1 MKFLANHN
9 KDSESNGLIRV
20 PNQNQ
25 TSGQSQQ
32 GKSINWT
39 NQVSKQKHPQPVLRG
54 KRSDESNWRM
64 VSVFILIGCENRARF
79 FRQQQTFEIQNL
91 DNKKMMFD
99 IKPKLLYES
108 VPIFK
113 LCNLYHGENSTRI
126 GTVEPPVNLTPTNS
140 TQILLSCPP
149 TFLKEVT
156 RSCQVHKNLS
166 WPIITLTLITS
177 LADYTL
183 IFVGELRCRS
193 L

>member
-1 MKFLANHN
+1 
-9 KDSESNGLIRV
+9 
-20 PNQNQ
+20 
-25 TSGQSQQ
+25 
-32 GKSINWT
+32 
-39 NQVSKQKHPQPVLRG
+39 
-54 KRSDESNWRM
+54 M

-79 FRQQQTFEIQNL
+79 FRQQQTFEIHNL

-183 IFVGELRCRS
+183 IFVRELRCRS

>member
-1 MKFLANHN
+1 M
-9 KDSESNGLIRV
+9 
-20 PNQNQ
+20 
-25 TSGQSQQ
+25 
-32 GKSINWT
+32 
-39 NQVSKQKHPQPVLRG
+39 LRG
-54 KRSDESNWRM
+54 KRGDESNWRM

-91 DNKKMMFD
+91 DNKEMMFD

>member
-1 MKFLANHN
+1 M
-9 KDSESNGLIRV
+9 
-20 PNQNQ
+20 
-25 TSGQSQQ
+25 
-32 GKSINWT
+32 
-39 NQVSKQKHPQPVLRG
+39 LRG
-54 KRSDESNWRM
+54 KRSDESNWRL

-91 DNKKMMFD
+91 DNKEMMFD

-126 GTVEPPVNLTPTNS
+126 GRVEPPVNLTPTNS
-140 TQILLSCPP
+140 IQILLSCPP
-149 TFLKEVT
+149 TLLKEVT

-166 WPIITLTLITS
+166 WSIITLTLITS

>member
-1 MKFLANHN
+1 MSPKQWRIQGRGAPLVLDQTEARGAEKMFL
-9 KDSESNGLIRV
+9 ESSPLLSKGLDDR
-20 PNQNQ
+20 PA
-25 TSGQSQQ
+25 
-32 GKSINWT
+32 
-39 NQVSKQKHPQPVLRG
+39 P
-54 KRSDESNWRM
+54 
-64 VSVFILIGCENRARF
+64 
-79 FRQQQTFEIQNL
+79 
-91 DNKKMMFD
+91 

-140 TQILLSCPP
+140 TQILLSCRPS
-149 TFLKEVT
+149 FLKEVT

>member
-1 MKFLANHN
+1 
-9 KDSESNGLIRV
+9 
-20 PNQNQ
+20 
-25 TSGQSQQ
+25 
-32 GKSINWT
+32 
-39 NQVSKQKHPQPVLRG
+39 
-54 KRSDESNWRM
+54 M

-156 RSCQVHKNLS
+156 RSCQVHKNFILAYHNLNSHYLS
-166 WPIITLTLITS
+166 
-177 LADYTL
+177 
-183 IFVGELRCRS
+183 G
-193 L
+193 